1 MIGRIVEI
9 ASEGR
14 YLSVD
19 RGFLAVAYAGE
30 VVGTVPLDD
39 IAALICNA
47 HGLSYSNNLLVA
59 LSTRGIPIILCGSNH
74 SPAGVVWGVAT
85 HHIQSRRLDLQ
96 ISLRSGRRNQLWK
109 QIVQSKLRMQA
120 IALRLCNKPH
130 APLAALVRKVQAGD
144 KSNVEGQG
152 ARAYWTLLFGSAFRR
167 DRDQPG
173 ANALLNYGYTV
184 LRSIVARRVM
194 GCGLTPGIGIHHGN
208 AGNPMRLVD
217 DLMEPFRPIVDVL
230 VWRLLQDG
238 ISDVTADA
246 KRALGGLPTRT
257 LRTTAGNSPVTVVA
271 ERLCQSFV
279 GALEGGTLAL
289 PHCQGD
295 VLKSFLDGADDSTEA
310 TPSPP

>member
-130 APLAALVRKVQAGD
+130 APLTALVRKVQAGD

-173 ANALLNYGYTV
+173 ANALLNYGYAV

-217 DLMEPFRPIVDVL
+217 DLMESFRPVVDVL
-230 VWRLLQDG
+230 VWQLLQDG
-238 ISDVTADA
+238 VSDVTPDA
-246 KRALGGLPTRT
+246 KRALGSLPTRT
-257 LRTTAGNSPVTVVA
+257 LRTAAGNSPVTVVA

-279 GALEGGTLAL
+279 GALEGGKLAL
-289 PHCQGD
+289 PHCHAD
-295 VLKSFLDGADDSTEA
+295 VLGSLLDEADDSTEA
-310 TPSPP
+310 TASPP